1 LKLAKLDVMA
11 MGAPD
16 TSVADILTH
25 TLPPSLLPL
34 SFKIA
39 KLDVMAMGA
48 PDMSVADIVTNIIKE
63 NVLKVGR
70 EGGREGG
77 RERV

>member
-1 LKLAKLDVMA
+1 
-11 MGAPD
+11 
-16 TSVADILTH
+16 VADLFTN
-25 TLPPSLLPL
+25 TLPPSLPPSLPSSF

-70 EGGREGG
+70 EGGRERREGG
-77 RERV
+77 REG